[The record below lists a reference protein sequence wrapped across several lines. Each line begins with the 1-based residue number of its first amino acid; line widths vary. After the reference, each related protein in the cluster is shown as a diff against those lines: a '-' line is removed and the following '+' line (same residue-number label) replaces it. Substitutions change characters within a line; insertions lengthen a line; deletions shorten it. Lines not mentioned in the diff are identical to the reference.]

1 MSFHDKIRKEILL
14 ILRIKK
20 RVKMY
25 KIIAC
30 DMDET
35 LLNDDTHVSQSNR
48 LAIQK
53 ARTHGVKFVPATG
66 RSFRDIEPTLKELN
80 LFNEED
86 QYVISYNGGCLTENK
101 NNHILY
107 FHGLDFAKADQLYQ
121 LGRKYK
127 VCIHVYTKNMLYMY
141 NAGQDEIAYS
151 RPRHQFKL
159 IDQPNLNF
167 LKGQD
172 IAKVLYQNTDQN
184 YLQQVAAKMKDITK
198 DLAVSYSSNR
208 YLEFNP
214 QGIDKG
220 SGLKKLA
227 GLLNVPISQTMAIG
241 DNLNDLPM
249 LKAANLGIG
258 VANVNPVMKKDCD
271 FITKADNNHGGVAEA
286 INKFVLKTD
295 H

>member
-1 MSFHDKIRKEILL
+1 
-14 ILRIKK
+14 
-20 RVKMY
+20 
-25 KIIAC
+25 
-30 DMDET
+30 MDET
-35 LLNDDTHVSQSNR
+35 LLNADMHVGQRNQ

-53 ARTHGVKFVPATG
+53 AQRQGVKFVPATG

-80 LFNEED
+80 LFNAAG

-101 NNHILY
+101 KNRILY

-121 LGRKYK
+121 LGLKYD

-141 NAGQDEIAYS
+141 NADQDEIAYS

-159 IDQPNLNF
+159 IDEPNLAF

-172 IAKVLYQNTDQN
+172 IAKVLYQNTNQN
-184 YLQQVAAKMKDITK
+184 YLHQVAAKMKDITK

-214 QGIDKG
+214 KGVDKG

-227 GLLNVPISQTMAIG
+227 GLLNIPISQTMAIG

-249 LKAANLGIG
+249 LKAAGLGVG

-286 INKFVLKTD
+286 ITKFILKDD